1 MNCTSNVWVQLD
13 PILLYKSDG
22 MFCNSL
28 GYVCMYHL
36 FDFFFLYSLF
46 FELGT
51 AFFLCFVFAS
61 RIPFS
66 HLWNEIGPFLLHTFR
81 FIVKIRSDNICK
93 TFWEFNLSDIVSTC
107 FLLFLILFK
116 MYYRLLSLLLTSLL
130 FCVYECAPV
139 CPSLWRR
146 EDNFIEPL
154 FSFHL

>member
-1 MNCTSNVWVQLD
+1 MFEFNLIPYYYTSLMGCFAIAWDMFACTICL
-13 PILLYKSDG
+13 I
-22 MFCNSL
+22 
-28 GYVCMYHL
+28 
-36 FDFFFLYSLF
+36 FFFLYSLF

-66 HLWNEIGPFLLHTFR
+66 HLWSEIGPFLLHTFR

-107 FLLFLILFK
+107 FLQFLILFK

-146 EDNFIEPL
+146 EET
-154 FSFHL
+154 S